1 MHGWRFKWGM
11 VERIGVVLLCAV
23 LLEFLGNV
31 ALYRWQDRE
40 LVSAAQTRRIAD
52 QLVDAVSVASAA
64 PREERAQLMQRLDIE
79 NLALNWVPRTVI
91 TDSGASQNSLSDLH
105 TRLVTLAPELARL
118 TMRLSLL
125 PSPDGEGRD
134 LVGTVA
140 LLDGSV
146 VSFRVTGYLD
156 SVPDVRVLILL
167 HMLLIAGV
175 IGVTLL
181 IVRALVRP
189 LRDLAI
195 AADETGRDHSAQ
207 ITPAGPHEVQRVAAA
222 FIAMQARLVR
232 MVQENTQTLIS
243 VSHDLRTP
251 IQRLRLRAG
260 LLEYGEARDAIEQ
273 DLLEMERFIDS
284 SLAYIRSGKDETPR
298 LIDISALLNTLVDD
312 ALDLG
317 ANAAFEGPNNFLLVT
332 RPTAL
337 KRMVG
342 NLIDNAATHGD
353 QIIVLLSGDD
363 GIRAE
368 ISVEDDGPGIP
379 PELRADALLPFH
391 RLNRESNGAADRGA
405 GLGLAFV
412 QRTVEAYGGSISL
425 ETSTTL
431 GGLAARI
438 SIPASAMDG
447 RSHQFDR

>member
-1 MHGWRFKWGM
+1 MPESRFKWGM

-31 ALYRWQDRE
+31 ALHRWQDRE
-40 LVSAAQTRRIAD
+40 LVSAAQTQRIAD

-64 PREERAQLMQRLDIE
+64 PREDRARLVQRLDIE

-91 TDSGASQNSLSDLH
+91 TDSRGSQSSLADLH

-118 TMRLSLL
+118 TMRLNLL
-125 PSPDGEGRD
+125 PSPDGQGRD

-140 LLDGSV
+140 LPDSSW
-146 VSFRVTGYLD
+146 VSFRVTGFLD
-156 SVPDVRVLILL
+156 AAPDFKILILL

-175 IGVTLL
+175 IGVTLMM
-181 IVRALVRP
+181 VQALVRP
-189 LRDLAI
+189 LRDLAQ
-195 AADETGRDHSAQ
+195 AADETGRNHVAQ
-207 ITPAGPHEVQRVAAA
+207 FIPAGPHEVRRVATA
-222 FIAMQARLVR
+222 FSAMQERLVR
-232 MVQENTQTLIS
+232 ILEENTQTLIN

-260 LLEYGEARDAIEQ
+260 LLQEGSSRDAIEQ

-284 SLAYIRSGKDETPR
+284 ALAYIRSGEDETPR
-298 LIDISALLNTLVDD
+298 LIDISALLNTVVDD
-312 ALDLG
+312 ARDLG
-317 ANAAFEGPNNFLLVT
+317 ANAVFDGPDSLLLTT

-342 NLIDNAATHGD
+342 NLIDNAAAHGD
-353 QIIVLLSGDD
+353 EIRVVLSGVD

-379 PELRADALLPFH
+379 QELRADALRPFH
-391 RLNRESNGAADRGA
+391 RLDRADDSEEAKGA

-412 QRTVEAYGGSISL
+412 QRTVEAHGGTISL
-425 ETSTTL
+425 ETSAAL
-431 GGLAARI
+431 GGLSARI
-438 SIPASAMDG
+438 VLPARIVDG
-447 RSHQFDR
+447 